1 MKQHSTPEFCTEMSD
16 ENKTRV
22 KILEGDLTL
31 PLLGLKLEQWNELCE
46 NIQIVYHNGAIVR
59 FSDFFQFNNIFFS

>member
-1 MKQHSTPEFCTEMSD
+1 MKLHFIPKFCKEMSD

-31 PLLGLKLEQWNELCE
+31 PFLGLNLEQWNELCE

-59 FSDFFQFNNIFFS
+59 IFFSNEEFFFHR